1 MVLVCFNNWQKVLA
15 GVFVTLFP
23 FIDDFHFERKDLNS
37 HMYQLWP
44 EWSCFWIVDEPPERP
59 YCTTWDV
66 TPVFHGGYSPRIY
79 VAYLHGCYTYNA
91 WDAHPSSWW
100 FIDVHRCSMWST
112 IEKKCDLG
120 QHSNMWWLWSYDFAT
135 RKPLEIS
142 LRVVFHGGSL
152 VVSQDPDDPQKAGVE
167 KNGVPRNAEEYEWLI
182 LFDSHRIARSMAE
195 KWGSN
200 EVDFHDFC
208 IRNHN
213 KKLHHWQ
220 YKFAKLESWKH
231 QALLFVSHELSRMGL
246 HQSVWFQMCVQRW
259 LQGCGLH
266 DRPVALSWC
275 NHRMDELQTTI
286 RW

>member
-112 IEKKCDLG
+112 IEKK
-120 QHSNMWWLWSYDFAT
+120 MWSWSALKHVVTLELWLCHPEAIRNLFT
-135 RKPLEIS
+135 G
-142 LRVVFHGGSL
+142 RVSWRV
-152 VVSQDPDDPQKAGVE
+152 PR
-167 KNGVPRNAEEYEWLI
+167 GVPGPGWSAKSGGWEKRGTEECRGIWMVDIVWL
-182 LFDSHRIARSMAE
+182 S
-195 KWGSN
+195 
-200 EVDFHDFC
+200 
-208 IRNHN
+208 
-213 KKLHHWQ
+213 
-220 YKFAKLESWKH
+220 
-231 QALLFVSHELSRMGL
+231 
-246 HQSVWFQMCVQRW
+246 
-259 LQGCGLH
+259 
-266 DRPVALSWC
+266 
-275 NHRMDELQTTI
+275 
-286 RW
+286 